1 LKTKKDKKIKA
12 VVFRINSGGGS
23 AYASE
28 QIWKAITDLKEE
40 KPVVVS
46 MGDVAASGGYYIAC
60 NADKIVAQ
68 PTTLTGSIG
77 IFGAIPNLEGTFK
90 KSASAPTR

>member
-1 LKTKKDKKIKA
+1 MPTLRNK
-12 VVFRINSGGGS
+12 FGS
-23 AYASE
+23 NHRPE
-28 QIWKAITDLKEE
+28 TG

-46 MGDVAASGGYYIAC
+46 MGDLAASGGYYIAC

-77 IFGAIPNLEGTFK
+77 IFGAIPNLGGTAK
-90 KSASAPTR
+90 NWHSHR